1 MLSSDQFRLG
11 VLSILH
17 FPGRKIC
24 CFALKL
30 DRQSTVY
37 SLDGGS
43 ISTWK
48 NEGSNYFF
56 LKREKQSINDLCY
69 VVVKLRVKHL

>member
-1 MLSSDQFRLG
+1 MLSSDQFRSG

-48 NEGSNYFF
+48 NKGSNDLFF
-56 LKREKQSINDLCY
+56 
-69 VVVKLRVKHL
+69 

>member
-1 MLSSDQFRLG
+1 MLSSVQFKSG

-37 SLDGGS
+37 SLNGGS
-43 ISTWK
+43 ISTW
-48 NEGSNYFF
+48 NEGSNYFKK
-56 LKREKQSINDLCY
+56 KRERNNQSMNIVLG
-69 VVVKLRVKHL
+69 

>member
-1 MLSSDQFRLG
+1 MLSSDQFRSG
-11 VLSILH
+11 VISILH

-30 DRQSTVY
+30 GRQSTVY

-48 NEGSNYFF
+48 NEGSNYF
-56 LKREKQSINDLCY
+56 KKKERNNQSMKKILG
-69 VVVKLRVKHL
+69 

>member
-48 NEGSNYFF
+48 NEGSNYF
-56 LKREKQSINDLCY
+56 KKKEREKQTINEKNFRINERQ
-69 VVVKLRVKHL
+69 VR